1 VNTES
6 TVPNEAPV
14 PEVSSS
20 AGAWHAPSPAA
31 PAPAETSGPAPLPI
45 PAGPPPWS
53 GPAPLPIPAGPPL
66 WSGPAP
72 AGPPPASFVPT
83 PPGGP
88 PTPAD
93 AGSVPSPRPRSIWK
107 PVVAAAAGAAILA
120 SAGTAGAFSVF
131 DLGGTRTVA
140 TTVTRQNTEPVAN
153 GPVTS
158 STATNPDWEKVAAAV
173 KASVVAIDVNTV
185 MGEAQGSGFV
195 LDAAGHLLTNNHVV
209 SGATNGTVHISLADG
224 RLYDATVVGQDTST
238 DLAVLAIKSPPNDLH
253 PVVLG
258 DSSAVAVG
266 APVMAV
272 GNPLGL
278 ANTVTVGI
286 VSAIDRPVSSTS
298 QETNTNVTTNAIQ
311 IDAAVN
317 PGNSGGPLFDFQ
329 GRVIGI
335 TSSIATLTG
344 SAQSGSIGLGFAI
357 PINLAH
363 QIGTELLS
371 TGKAQHA
378 YLGVSLVDGTATADG
393 ATRVGAVV
401 RTLTPGSPADKAGI
415 QVSDVVVAIN
425 GVPVSGA
432 DSLKAAI
439 RDRAANQ
446 QVALTVVRAGA
457 THDATV
463 TLAARPDAP

>member
-1 VNTES
+1 VNNEP
-6 TVPNEAPV
+6 TVPSGVPV
-14 PEVSSS
+14 PDVSFPV
-20 AGAWHAPSPAA
+20 GAWHAPSPAA
-31 PAPAETSGPAPLPI
+31 PAPTEMPRPAALPI
-45 PAGPPPWS
+45 PAGPPPF
-53 GPAPLPIPAGPPL
+53 GADPVGPPPF
-66 WSGPAP
+66 GADP
-72 AGPPPASFVPT
+72 AGPPPFGADPV
-83 PPGGP
+83 GP
-88 PTPAD
+88 P
-93 AGSVPSPRPRSIWK
+93 PRSRAIWK

-120 SAGTAGAFSVF
+120 SAGTAGVFSAF
-131 DLGGTRTVA
+131 DLGGTRTL
-140 TTVTRQNTEPVAN
+140 TTTISRQNTAPVVN

-173 KASVVAIDVNTV
+173 KASVVAIDVSTA

-195 LDAAGHLLTNNHVV
+195 LDTAGHLLTNNHVV
-209 SGATNGTVHISLADG
+209 SGANGGTVKVSLADG
-224 RLYDATVVGQDTST
+224 RLYDATVVGQDTSS
-238 DLAVLAIKSPPNDLH
+238 DLAVLALTSPPSDLQ

-258 DSSAVAVG
+258 DSAAVPVG

-298 QETNTNVTTNAIQ
+298 QETNTNVVTNAIQ
-311 IDAAVN
+311 IDAAIN

-363 QIGTELLS
+363 EIATQLVA

-378 YLGVSLVDGTATADG
+378 YLGVTLGDGTATADG
-393 ATRVGAVV
+393 TTRVGAVI
-401 RTLTPGSPADKAGI
+401 RTLTAGSPADKAGL
-415 QVSDVVVAIN
+415 QASDVIVAID

-432 DSLKAAI
+432 ESLTAAI
-439 RDRAANQ
+439 RERAANQ
-446 QVALTVVRAGA
+446 KVDLTVVRGGA

-463 TLAARPDAP
+463 TLAARPDGP

>member
-1 VNTES
+1 MNNEP
-6 TVPNEAPV
+6 TVPNGVPV
-14 PEVSSS
+14 PDVSFP

-31 PAPAETSGPAPLPI
+31 PAPTEMPRPAALPI
-45 PAGPPPWS
+45 PAGP
-53 GPAPLPIPAGPPL
+53 LPFVPD
-66 WSGPAP
+66 P
-72 AGPPPASFVPT
+72 AGPPPGADPA
-83 PPGGP
+83 GP
-88 PTPAD
+88 PTP
-93 AGSVPSPRPRSIWK
+93 VRSIWK

-120 SAGTAGAFSVF
+120 SAGTAGVFSAF
-131 DLGGTRTVA
+131 DLGGTRTVT
-140 TTVTRQNTEPVAN
+140 TTVSRQNTAPVVN

-195 LDAAGHLLTNNHVV
+195 LDTAGHLLTNNHVV
-209 SGATNGTVHISLADG
+209 SGANGGTVKVSLADG
-224 RLYDATVVGQDTST
+224 RLYDATVIGTDGSS
-238 DLAVLAIKSPPNDLH
+238 DLAVLVLKSPPRDLQ

-258 DSSAVAVG
+258 DSGAVPVG

-298 QETNTNVTTNAIQ
+298 QETNTSVVTNAIQ
-311 IDAAVN
+311 IDAAIN

-363 QIGTELLS
+363 EIATQLLA

-378 YLGVSLVDGTATADG
+378 YLGVTLGDGTATADG
-393 ATRVGAVV
+393 TTRVGAVI
-401 RTLTPGSPADKAGI
+401 RTLTPGSPADKAGL
-415 QVSDVVVAIN
+415 QAADVIVAID

-432 DSLKAAI
+432 ESLTAAI
-439 RDRAANQ
+439 RERAANQ
-446 QVALTVVRAGA
+446 KVDLTVVRGGA
-457 THDATV
+457 THDAVV
-463 TLAARPDAP
+463 TLAARPDSP

>member
-1 VNTES
+1 VNTEP
-6 TVPNEAPV
+6 TVPTEAPV
-14 PEVSSS
+14 PDVSFS
-20 AGAWHAPSPAA
+20 AGAWRAPSPAA
-31 PAPAETSGPAPLPI
+31 PAPTETT
-45 PAGPPPWS
+45 

-66 WSGPAP
+66 WFGPAQ

-83 PPGGP
+83 PPGMP
-88 PTPAD
+88 PAPAD
-93 AGSVPSPRPRSIWK
+93 AGPVPPARPRSIWK

-131 DLGGTRTVA
+131 DLGGTRTVT
-140 TTVTRQNTEPVAN
+140 TTVTRQNTTPVAN

-173 KASVVAIDVNTV
+173 KESVVAIDVNTV

-195 LDAAGHLLTNNHVV
+195 LDTAGHLLTNNHVV
-209 SGATNGTVHISLADG
+209 SGASNGTVRISLADG
-224 RLYDATVVGQDTST
+224 RLYDATVVGQDAST
-238 DLAVLAIKSPPNDLH
+238 DLAVLALKSPPSDLK

-258 DSSAVAVG
+258 DSASVAVG

-317 PGNSGGPLFDFQ
+317 PGNSGGPLFDFE

-335 TSSIATLTG
+335 TSSIATLSG

-363 QIGTELLS
+363 QIATQLIA

-378 YLGVSLVDGTATADG
+378 YLGVSLGDGTATADG
-393 ATRVGAVV
+393 TTRIGAVV
-401 RTLTPGSPADKAGI
+401 RTLSAGSPADKGGLQAN
-415 QVSDVVVAIN
+415 DVIVAID

-432 DSLKAAI
+432 ESLTAAV
-439 RDRAANQ
+439 RERAANQ
-446 QVALTVVRAGA
+446 QVSLTVVRAGT
-457 THDATV
+457 THDLTV
-463 TLAARPDAP
+463 TLATKPDGP